1 MNKQHYNG
9 LVCHIKQSLFAA
21 LDKLNELE
29 PNLKK
34 TDRELWI
41 DLNCALAAC
50 DYILIYEQKGEE

>member
-9 LVCHIKQSLFAA
+9 LVCHIKQSLYGA
-21 LDKLNELE
+21 LNKLNELE
-29 PNLKK
+29 PKLKK

-50 DYILIYEQKGEE
+50 DSILINEPKGEE